1 MRFPRNFCLIS
12 AVALL
17 TLPAH
22 SQASRQAQVQ
32 KISISSQDPIQLQV
46 QTSAQ
51 VAPQVQVISD
61 PERLVIDIPGA
72 VPGSGLRG
80 ITVNRNEVSRV
91 RVGLFSKSPPVTR
104 IVLDLNS
111 PEWYRITPMPSG
123 FMVSLGAE
131 QANPAPDSGTP
142 PTIGWVSQRSG
153 STRSSARLSRPVV
166 KTIAASPQAVNGVR
180 VQFSKGQLEIHA
192 HNATLSEVLFQI
204 QSQTGAEIAIP
215 AGTEQERVFV
225 DAGPAPANQV
235 LAELLNGSNLNF
247 VLVGSEADP
256 NSLRSVILSRKTGSA
271 DYAPSYTPHPNVNTF
286 ANNVSSENPPD
297 MNQPLDENISPDEPA
312 APQPQPQP
320 N

>member
-111 PEWYRITPMPSG
+111 P
-123 FMVSLGAE
+123 
-131 QANPAPDSGTP
+131 
-142 PTIGWVSQRSG
+142 
-153 STRSSARLSRPVV
+153 
-166 KTIAASPQAVNGVR
+166 
-180 VQFSKGQLEIHA
+180 
-192 HNATLSEVLFQI
+192 
-204 QSQTGAEIAIP
+204 
-215 AGTEQERVFV
+215 
-225 DAGPAPANQV
+225 
-235 LAELLNGSNLNF
+235 
-247 VLVGSEADP
+247 
-256 NSLRSVILSRKTGSA
+256 
-271 DYAPSYTPHPNVNTF
+271 
-286 ANNVSSENPPD
+286 
-297 MNQPLDENISPDEPA
+297 
-312 APQPQPQP
+312 
-320 N
+320 